1 MRSRILG
8 FRRMSKAVPCFVLML
23 LGGTGLVACGGG
35 VAGTYV
41 AKETS
46 PDGETMSMSLELK
59 GGKKRT
65 RKRKLYPGYV
75 LVEVEEEQ
83 GKVPR
88 DVWFLVRETAGVGD
102 FVGPHGEPEPLDEK
116 EVGKLLSA
124 VEKSEERAP
133 HLQIGMKKGDSVK
146 IKEGP
151 VEGYDGVVDEVDA
164 KKGTVKVII
173 TVFNRPTSVQLGY
186 WQVELI

>member
-1 MRSRILG
+1 VA
-8 FRRMSKAVPCFVLML
+8 RRWYVVRVQSGREGTVQTALARRLKVAGKEAAVPRVL
-23 LGGTGLVACGGG
+23 VP
-35 VAGTYV
+35 V
-41 AKETS
+41 ETV
-46 PDGETMSMSLELK
+46 TELK

-88 DVWFLVRETAGVGD
+88 DVWFLVRETSGVGD
-102 FVGPHGEPEPLDEK
+102 FVGPHGEPEALDEK
-116 EVGKLLSA
+116 EAVKLLSA

-151 VEGYDGVVDEVDA
+151 LESFEGVVDEVVPA
-164 KKGTVKVII
+164 KGIVRVIVTI
-173 TVFNRPTSVQLGY
+173 FGRATPVELEY
-186 WQVELI
+186 WQVEAI